1 MTQSVIANPFVSLNF
16 KRSLIKKYG
25 GLDSKWARQE
35 LLAEIVDMSGSEQ
48 LILNS
53 TIYAAMFLVPILNIY
68 PLFRFLS
75 YVQANLGKNG
85 KKAYILPPLLLS
97 ALACSWILAVIPLAC
112 PIVLPI
118 SWLSWL
124 YVVYMTQTLFNENG
138 VEPV

>member
-1 MTQSVIANPFVSLNF
+1 M
-16 KRSLIKKYG
+16 KRSKMGKHRSVLRALVMGFVPVLHIFLFWKFCNEAKVRWK
-25 GLDSKWARQE
+25 LAR
-35 LLAEIVDMSGSEQ
+35 
-48 LILNS
+48 LNS
-53 TIYAAMFLVPILNIY
+53 TVYAAMFLVPLLNVY

-85 KKAYILPPLLLS
+85 KKAYVLPPLLLS

-112 PIVLPI
+112 PVVLPI

-138 VEPV
+138 VELV